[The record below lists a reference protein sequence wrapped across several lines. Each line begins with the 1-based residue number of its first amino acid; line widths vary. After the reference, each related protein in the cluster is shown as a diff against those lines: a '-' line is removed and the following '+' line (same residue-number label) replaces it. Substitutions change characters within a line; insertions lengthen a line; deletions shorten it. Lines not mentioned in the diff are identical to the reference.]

1 MTSPDALT
9 ELLILLAIIA
19 LVGLWVW
26 QTIGSNKAG

>member
-19 LVGLWVW
+19 LVGLWAW
-26 QTIGSNKAG
+26 QTRS

>member
-9 ELLILLAIIA
+9 DLLILLAIIA

-26 QTIGSNKAG
+26 QTRW